1 MSQKNLFLKNN
12 PEVLH
17 QLLDGMP
24 DCCIVYKRSESSVE
38 AVYANRSYCLVTG
51 LSQDEIGSQN
61 PVLQSLLRKSE
72 QLYDEAFQKLDGN
85 NVFDHQLICKRKD
98 GTPFWALVRFIPL
111 STDKNSDNY
120 FAICLKDISSLKKSE
135 NDLQKALTDVQAS
148 KKLKD
153 RFLANMSHEMRTPMN
168 GILGMTQLLYKSS
181 LTDEQ
186 LDYVQSIE
194 SSAENLLAIIND
206 ILEFNLV
213 QSGALNIEQK
223 PFKLHQHLKELFN
236 TLKEKA
242 NEKDLSLELVFTK
255 QVPDNVVGD
264 PVRTI
269 QIIHNLVNNAIK
281 FTRHG
286 RVVVI
291 VSLIEEKEKEV
302 KVEFIVR
309 DTGIG
314 IPEKLLNSI
323 FYSFSQASKVT
334 TFKYGGTGLGLSIVY
349 QLVNRLDGR
358 ITVESKEG
366 EGTEFKVLIPFQKSE
381 INEKMKKIE
390 KDTMPDQ
397 KEVLANHTVL
407 VVDDH
412 PINRK
417 VVKGMLKKVG
427 CSVKEAESGEDAIEL
442 LKTNEYSAVLM
453 DIHMPGQ
460 GGLAVTEKIREMD
473 RPGLNSI
480 PIIAITASVL
490 DRDIEDC
497 KAAGMN
503 DFIAKPFTFDELTK
517 ILKAHIFKEETHSST
532 FKNIEDTAV
541 QSTINIDVLYD
552 LGGGDP
558 KIINELMDLY
568 LEQTPEFL
576 KNLLKEHEDGNY
588 YEMSQIAHKI
598 KPTYSYVGVDH
609 ATELAE
615 TLEEAGINEPIN
627 KEKIDDLVT
636 RLKKITEQ
644 TIEELKSVR
653 SSD

>member
-1 MSQKNLFLKNN
+1 MSQNN
-12 PEVLH
+12 IFQNNAEVLY
-17 QLLDGMP
+17 QLLDGIP
-24 DCCIVYKRSESSVE
+24 DCCIIYKKTESSVE
-38 AVYANRSYCLVTG
+38 AVYANRAYYLITG
-51 LSQDEIGSQN
+51 LSQDDIGSQN
-61 PVLQSLLRKSE
+61 PVLQALLRKSE
-72 QLYDEAFQKLDGN
+72 QLYDDAFQRLADN
-85 NVFDHQLICKRKD
+85 NVFDHQLICNRKD
-98 GTPFWALVRFIPL
+98 GTPFWASVKFIPL
-111 STDKNSDNY
+111 STNKNPATY

-135 NDLQKALTDVQAS
+135 NDLQKALTDVQSS
-148 KKLKD
+148 KKIKD

-186 LDYVQSIE
+186 LDYVNSIE

-242 NEKDLSLELVFTK
+242 NEKDLSLELIFTK

-269 QIIHNLVNNAIK
+269 QVIHNLVNNAIK
-281 FTRHG
+281 YTRHG

-291 VSLIEEKEKEV
+291 VSVIEEKEKDV
-302 KVEFIVR
+302 TIEFIVR

-314 IPEKLLNSI
+314 IPEKLLNTI

-334 TFKYGGTGLGLSIVY
+334 TYKYGGTGLGLSIVH
-349 QLVNRLDGR
+349 QLVERLNGR
-358 ITVESKEG
+358 ITVESNEG
-366 EGTEFKVLIPFQKSE
+366 EGTEFKVIIPFQKPVKTD
-381 INEKMKKIE
+381 KMKKMDM
-390 KDTMPDQ
+390 DTMPDQ
-397 KEVLANHTVL
+397 KEELDDHTVL

-417 VVKGMLKKVG
+417 VVIGMLKKVG
-427 CSVKEAESGEDAIEL
+427 CSVEEAESGEDAIEL
-442 LKTNEYSAVLM
+442 LKTKEYSAVLM
-453 DIHMPGQ
+453 DIHMPGL
-460 GGLAVTEKIREMD
+460 GGLAVTEKIRKMD
-473 RPGLNSI
+473 RPGLNTI

-497 KAAGMN
+497 KAAGMD

-517 ILKAHIFKEETHSST
+517 TLKAHILKEETHSST
-532 FKNIEDTAV
+532 FKNIEATAG
-541 QSTINIDVLYD
+541 QSIINIDVLYD
-552 LGGGDP
+552 LAGGDP
-558 KIINELMDLY
+558 LIINELMDLY
-568 LEQTPEFL
+568 LEQTPKFL
-576 KNLLKEHEDGNY
+576 KSLLQEHEDGNF

-598 KPTYSYVGVDH
+598 KPTYSYVGMDH

-615 TLEEAGINEPIN
+615 SLEEAGVNDPVN
-627 KEKIDDLVT
+627 KGKIDDLIT
-636 RLKKITEQ
+636 KLKKLTEQ
-644 TIEELKSVR
+644 SIEELKNVR
-653 SSD
+653 SSG

>member
-1 MSQKNLFLKNN
+1 MSQNN
-12 PEVLH
+12 IFQNNAEVLY
-17 QLLDGMP
+17 QLLDGIP
-24 DCCIVYKRSESSVE
+24 DCCIVYKKTESSVE
-38 AVYANRSYCLVTG
+38 AVYANRAYYLITG
-51 LSQDEIGSQN
+51 LSQDDIGSQN
-61 PVLQSLLRKSE
+61 PVLQALLRKSE
-72 QLYDEAFQKLDGN
+72 QLYDDAFQRLADN
-85 NVFDHQLICKRKD
+85 NVFDHQLICNRKD
-98 GTPFWALVRFIPL
+98 GTPFWASVKFIPL
-111 STDKNSDNY
+111 STNKNPATY

-135 NDLQKALTDVQAS
+135 NDLQKALTDVQSS
-148 KKLKD
+148 KKIKN

-186 LDYVQSIE
+186 LDYVNSIE

-242 NEKDLSLELVFTK
+242 NEKDLSLELIFTK

-269 QIIHNLVNNAIK
+269 QVIHNLVNNAIK
-281 FTRHG
+281 YTRHG

-291 VSLIEEKEKEV
+291 VSVIEEKEKDV
-302 KVEFIVR
+302 TIEFIVR

-314 IPEKLLNSI
+314 IPEKLLNTI

-334 TFKYGGTGLGLSIVY
+334 TYKYGGTGLGLSIVH
-349 QLVNRLDGR
+349 QLVERLNGR
-358 ITVESKEG
+358 ITVESNEG
-366 EGTEFKVLIPFQKSE
+366 EGTEFKVIIPFQKPVKTD
-381 INEKMKKIE
+381 KMKKMDM
-390 KDTMPDQ
+390 DTMPDQ
-397 KEVLANHTVL
+397 KEELDDHTVL

-417 VVKGMLKKVG
+417 VVIGMLKKVG
-427 CSVKEAESGEDAIEL
+427 CSVEEAESGEDAIEL
-442 LKTNEYSAVLM
+442 LKTKEYSAVLM
-453 DIHMPGQ
+453 DIHMPGL
-460 GGLAVTEKIREMD
+460 GGLAVTEKIRKID
-473 RPGLNSI
+473 RPGLNTI

-497 KAAGMN
+497 KAAGMD

-517 ILKAHIFKEETHSST
+517 TLKAHILKEETHSST
-532 FKNIEDTAV
+532 FKNIEATAG
-541 QSTINIDVLYD
+541 QSIINIDVLYD
-552 LGGGDP
+552 LAGGDP
-558 KIINELMDLY
+558 LIINELMDLY
-568 LEQTPEFL
+568 LEQTPKFL
-576 KNLLKEHEDGNY
+576 KSLLQEHEDGNF

-598 KPTYSYVGVDH
+598 KPTYSYVGMDH

-615 TLEEAGINEPIN
+615 SLEEAGVNDPVN
-627 KEKIDDLVT
+627 KGKIDDLIT
-636 RLKKITEQ
+636 KLKKLTEQ
-644 TIEELKSVR
+644 SIEELKNVR
-653 SSD
+653 SSG